1 MATVGEWLKELAD
14 NGMSTES
21 DSAKM
26 QNLLHTIGFSS
37 ARVVLGIV
45 YLDGKGTLEAPP
57 ISIHAIAKQLLQAQQ
72 N

>member
-26 QNLLHTIGFSS
+26 QNLLHTIGFSA